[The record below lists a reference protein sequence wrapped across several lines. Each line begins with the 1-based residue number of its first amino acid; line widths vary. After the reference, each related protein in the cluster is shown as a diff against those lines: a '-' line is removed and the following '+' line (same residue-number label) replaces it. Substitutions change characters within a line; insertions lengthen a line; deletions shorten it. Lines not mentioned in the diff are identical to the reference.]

1 MRKALQQAEVALKKQ
16 EVPIGCVFVVDNQ
29 VIASGSNM
37 TNTTRNATRHAE
49 LEAVDEVL
57 ATYSKQFDWSR
68 CSLYVTCEPCIMCAG
83 ALSLLGISSVYY
95 GCRNERFGGCGSIL
109 SLHNRGCGTCG
120 RNITR
125 SPPQAFTCTGGLL
138 AAEAIDLLRQFY
150 TSGNPN
156 APVPHRALQRADGQG
171 PQ

>member
-1 MRKALQQAEVALKKQ
+1 MTTNNEHEQHMRKALQQAEVALKKQ

-68 CSLYVTCEPCIMCAG
+68 CSFIAG
-83 ALSLLGISSVYY
+83 DQQ
-95 GCRNERFGGCGSIL
+95 C
-109 SLHNRGCGTCG
+109 
-120 RNITR
+120 
-125 SPPQAFTCTGGLL
+125 
-138 AAEAIDLLRQFY
+138 LLRL
-150 TSGNPN
+150 PK
-156 APVPHRALQRADGQG
+156 
-171 PQ
+171 